1 MAGKTKTDAGPSD
14 AEDAAKAA
22 DAAEQDR
29 NNLNARVI
37 ALESENEALKQEIA
51 KLQSV
56 GIQDDGAELASWK
69 LRYQNSKV
77 KREAWDKLVK
87 SFKSIG
93 LTIPKDLE

>member
-1 MAGKTKTDAGPSD
+1 MAGKTKTDAEPS
-14 AEDAAKAA
+14 

-29 NNLNARVI
+29 NDLNARVI
-37 ALESENEALKQEIA
+37 ALESENEALRQEIA
-51 KLQSV
+51 QLQKV
-56 GIQDDGAELASWK
+56 GVQDDGPELASWK

-87 SFKSIG
+87 SFKAIG